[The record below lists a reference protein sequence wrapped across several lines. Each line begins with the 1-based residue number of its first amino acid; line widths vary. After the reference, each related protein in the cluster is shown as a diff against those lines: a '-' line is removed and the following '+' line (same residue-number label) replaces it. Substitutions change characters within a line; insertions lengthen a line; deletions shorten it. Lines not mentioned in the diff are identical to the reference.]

1 MSFDPASDFV
11 RVVDGTQRVAL
22 RRRGAAA
29 GAEDTTIDRALR
41 SAATS
46 QDIARSNG
54 RYMVGDAVW
63 RLPSAELPA
72 SPAAGDVIIDG
83 DGGHWTILEVQSL
96 ARGTCW
102 RCASRQVRIAHGLD
116 DIVTILKASV
126 TKGDGGAM
134 VRAWQVWKTGV
145 RARIQPLE
153 AVPRVEGDAQLTAS
167 RFRVFLAEN
176 AALEH
181 THRIQGPDG
190 TIYRITRVANA
201 EQLGEPQTVEVEE
214 VQ

>member
-11 RVVDGTQRVAL
+11 RVVDGAQRVAF

-29 GAEDTTIDRALR
+29 GADDTTIDHALR

-46 QDIARSNG
+46 QDIAQSNG
-54 RYMVGDAVW
+54 RYLVGDAVW
-63 RLPSAELPA
+63 RLPSAELAA
-72 SPAAGDVIIDG
+72 SPAAGDLIIDG
-83 DGGHWTILEVQSL
+83 DGGRWTILEVQSL
-96 ARGTCW
+96 AQGTCW
-102 RCASRQVRIAHGLD
+102 RCAARQARIAHGLD
-116 DIVTILKASV
+116 DTVTILKASV
-126 TKGDGGAM
+126 TKGDGGAT
-134 VRAWQVWKTGV
+134 VRDWQVWKTGV

-153 AVPRVEGDAQLTAS
+153 AAPCVEGEAQRTAS
-167 RFRVFLAEN
+167 RFRVILAEN
-176 AALEH
+176 AALDH

-190 TIYRITRVANA
+190 NIYRIMRVANA